1 MPHRPRV
8 ASNSNTAIHE
18 RQSVEWAI
26 GQSARLWFELVVR
39 ANTELSVCSDTAV
52 ARRGAG
58 RRGRRSAAGSLH
70 GSNGPRHVTNS
81 TLKVRCYSGYTY
93 EREWRELQVRQHR
106 LLVAHRPKHFC
117 RVQRRAPRTPKL
129 RLQQPGGLH
138 RRLQRSSPA
147 SQEARLAKPSAPGPT
162 QSGDVRSVPL
172 AAAAPVESRVDH
184 DHSLETM
191 SWHPHFSAHSLN
203 LSAKRRTLTRSA
215 SAREMGTIAPSAE
228 AGPASSESE
237 SLRKF
242 SLRRIIAANPRALQL
257 SPSLT
262 PAPSKHR
269 VPRSQSVRE
278 ALSRSACRISL
289 RCTQAVPTP

>member
-1 MPHRPRV
+1 MK
-8 ASNSNTAIHE
+8 TAIRG

-70 GSNGPRHVTNS
+70 GSNGPRHGTNIHAQG
-81 TLKVRCYSGYTY
+81 KVRCYSGYTY

-106 LLVAHRPKHFC
+106 LLVAHRSKHFC

-147 SQEARLAKPSAPGPT
+147 SQEARLAKPSAPGPA

-172 AAAAPVESRVDH
+172 AAAAPVESRVDR

-191 SWHPHFSAHSLN
+191 SWHPHFSARSLN
-203 LSAKRRTLTRSA
+203 LSAKRSTSTRSA

-269 VPRSQSVRE
+269 VPRSHSVRE
-278 ALSRSACRISL
+278 ALS
-289 RCTQAVPTP
+289 